1 MAEPKKEEKPYK
13 VKPTGDYLK
22 IIENYHEPEIQEK
35 VNKKAKDRVSKLN
48 KSIDDFVFG
57 AEANL
62 KKESGERRK
71 LKTGD
76 AAEARNL
83 LHKVVIDHIKRAYGK
98 EMAKEYEKNPDNITT
113 YVDGILSKTGTG
125 MNYEHLISELTALGK
140 GGNLDNLTE
149 NTQSRLYTVLNALAT
164 EEVKETK
171 EYNEAT
177 QSLDRDRHVH
187 HPKVIEWH
195 HDKTGLKPK
204 VSNTIREIIH
214 DHEVWKRGNERYS
227 KDFLTA
233 QENRFHKAT
242 VDAYKN
248 KHYSTK

>member
-1 MAEPKKEEKPYK
+1 MAEPEKEKKQYK
-13 VKPTGDYLK
+13 VKPTEDYLK
-22 IIENYHEPEIQEK
+22 IIENYHEPETQEK
-35 VNKKAKDRVSKLN
+35 VDRKAKDKATKLN

-57 AEANL
+57 AEASQ
-62 KKESGERRK
+62 KKEGGERRK

-83 LHKVVIDHIKRAYGK
+83 LHKVVIDHIKRLYGK
-98 EMAKEYEKNPDNITT
+98 GMAKEYEKNPNQIAT
-113 YVDGILSKTGTG
+113 YIDGILSRTGI
-125 MNYEHLISELTALGK
+125 NYEHLVSELTSLGK
-140 GGNLDNLTE
+140 GGNLDKLTE
-149 NTQSRLYTVLNALAT
+149 NSQSRLYSALNALAT

-171 EYNEAT
+171 DYREAT
-177 QSLDRDRHVH
+177 QSLERDKQVH

-204 VSNTIREIIH
+204 VSNTIQEVIH
-214 DHEVWKRGNERYS
+214 DHELWKRGNEKYS
-227 KDFLTA
+227 KEFLTA

-248 KHYSTK
+248 KHYSGK